1 MKAVA
6 FDAHGGPEV
15 LQYRDVPEP
24 QLSGNDVLIRVRAA
38 GCNFNDIWA
47 RRGLPGVK
55 IILPH
60 VSGSDAAGEVVA
72 VGAEVKD
79 VQVGDEVM
87 VHPSLSCRSCEACA
101 RGDEYFCRQFR
112 IYGFQTGPLDGAH
125 AEYVRVPAYNVVPKP
140 KALSWEEAGSLAL
153 VLLTAWRMLHS
164 RARLQPGQIVLVW
177 GAAGG
182 LGTMAIQ
189 IAKLHQATVI
199 AVANSDRKLEEAQ
212 ALGADHV
219 VNRSRQNVLEEVR
232 KISRAGVDVV
242 FEHVGEASWETSVQ
256 SLKWGGTLVTCG
268 ATTGFIGQ
276 TDIRFLW
283 NKQLN
288 FLGSH
293 MGNKAELLE
302 ALRFVEQG
310 RIRPVVSQTFPLKDA
325 ARAQTLMEGS
335 ESIGKLV
342 LIP

>member
-79 VQVGDEVM
+79 VQPGDEVM

-140 KALSWEEAGSLAL
+140 KSLSWEEAGSLAL

-164 RARLQPGQIVLVW
+164 RARIQPGQLVLVW

-212 ALGADHV
+212 ALGADHL
-219 VNRSRQNVLEEVR
+219 VNRTRQNVLEEVR

-310 RIRPVVSQTFPLKDA
+310 RIRPVVSQTFPLKEA
-325 ARAQTLMEGS
+325 ARAQALMEES

>member
-79 VQVGDEVM
+79 VQPGDEVM

-140 KALSWEEAGSLAL
+140 KSLSWEEAGSLAL

-164 RARLQPGQIVLVW
+164 RARIQPGQLVLVW

-212 ALGADHV
+212 ALGADHL
-219 VNRSRQNVLEEVR
+219 VNRTRQNVLEEVR

-310 RIRPVVSQTFPLKDA
+310 RIRPVVSQTFPLQEA
-325 ARAQTLMEGS
+325 ARAQALMEES

>member
-1 MKAVA
+1 
-6 FDAHGGPEV
+6 
-15 LQYRDVPEP
+15 
-24 QLSGNDVLIRVRAA
+24 
-38 GCNFNDIWA
+38 
-47 RRGLPGVK
+47 
-55 IILPH
+55 
-60 VSGSDAAGEVVA
+60 
-72 VGAEVKD
+72 
-79 VQVGDEVM
+79 
-87 VHPSLSCRSCEACA
+87 
-101 RGDEYFCRQFR
+101 
-112 IYGFQTGPLDGAH
+112 
-125 AEYVRVPAYNVVPKP
+125 
-140 KALSWEEAGSLAL
+140 
-153 VLLTAWRMLHS
+153 
-164 RARLQPGQIVLVW
+164 
-177 GAAGG
+177 
-182 LGTMAIQ
+182 
-189 IAKLHQATVI
+189 
-199 AVANSDRKLEEAQ
+199 
-212 ALGADHV
+212 
-219 VNRSRQNVLEEVR
+219 VNRTRQNVLEEVR

-310 RIRPVVSQTFPLKDA
+310 RIRPVVSQTFPLQEA
-325 ARAQTLMEGS
+325 ARAQALMEES

>member
-79 VQVGDEVM
+79 VQPGDEVM

-140 KALSWEEAGSLAL
+140 KSLSWEEAGSLAL

-164 RARLQPGQIVLVW
+164 RARIQPGQLVLVW

-212 ALGADHV
+212 ALGADHL
-219 VNRSRQNVLEEVR
+219 VNRTRQNVLEEVR

-310 RIRPVVSQTFPLKDA
+310 RIRPVVSQTFPLQDA
-325 ARAQTLMEGS
+325 ARAQALMEES